1 MAQGSRRKKR
11 ALPSSLQSKI
21 QNSKFKIP
29 HLPMSLIYSPQAV
42 LPLRTIGRVL
52 GRVAAIILKKHFR
65 SERVCQDTFDNSP
78 G

>member
-1 MAQGSRRKKR
+1 
-11 ALPSSLQSKI
+11 
-21 QNSKFKIP
+21 
-29 HLPMSLIYSPQAV
+29 MSLIYSPQAV